1 MNVRFPIPRSEVPR
15 LKDAGAHSGLA
26 VPEPERSAAKPQSD
40 TCSLEH
46 STAAPVSSALSSNVS
61 LEGVEAV
68 LWDEITFRRPLQFVQ
83 QHAYCAE
90 DVHLLSSFLELTPLT
105 TVEPAACKLL
115 LRVLRFLRLCDYS
128 LEDICTIL
136 AHASA
141 YFLDTYIQCGKQMQ
155 AGEMGHVLGT
165 LIFIAHCY
173 VQDETCPLNLWHKH
187 LFWKYCPLKML
198 NAAVVRL
205 IELRRYRLRIAD
217 ADLSKRL
224 SHLYTSIARFG
235 TLDLRHFGR
244 FRPSLRSG
252 LNEASDASKCLVGAS
267 VGYPSASENRGL
279 RSSSSSGRLRLCT

>member
-1 MNVRFPIPRSEVPR
+1 MNVSFPVPRTEVPR
-15 LKDAGAHSGLA
+15 SRDAGGLA
-26 VPEPERSAAKPQSD
+26 VTSAAEPERSAAKPLARPRSD
-40 TCSLEH
+40 TF
-46 STAAPVSSALSSNVS
+46 STAAPVSSGLSSNIS

-68 LWDEITFRRPLQFVQ
+68 LWDEITFRRPLQSVQ

-90 DVHLLSSFLELTPLT
+90 DVHLISGFLELTPLT
-105 TVEPAACKLL
+105 MVETAACKLL

-141 YFLDTYIQCGKQMQ
+141 YFLDTYAQCGKQMQ
-155 AGEMGHVLGT
+155 AGEIGNVLGT

-173 VQDETCPLNLWHKH
+173 VQDETCPLHLWHKH

-205 IELRRYRLRIAD
+205 MEIRRFRLRISD
-217 ADLSKRL
+217 ADLRKRL

-252 LNEASDASKCLVGAS
+252 LNEASDFSKCAGGAPVS
-267 VGYPSASENRGL
+267 HPPASENEGQ
-279 RSSSSSGRLRLCT
+279 RSSSSRLRFCT